1 MLVNAVE
8 IDRQSGQVN
17 HMYLITG
24 AAGAVG
30 GVSRTV
36 VEFLLEQ
43 GEQVRGMVHRDDVRA
58 DRLRELGAEVVV
70 GDLTRPEDVVAA
82 MDGVTRM
89 FFNMSVSL
97 EYLQATAVVC
107 AAVLDYG
114 RLEVIVNMSQ
124 MTVSQ
129 MTLASTEES
138 RQHRLH
144 WLSEQIMNWSGVP
157 VVHVRPTVYLDNP
170 LFTLLDRRSVR
181 ERGVLALPF
190 GTGRTSPIAASDVAR
205 VVAAILR
212 DPADRIG
219 KVYELTGPQA
229 LDIHG
234 LAEQYSRALKRP
246 ITAEDMPYDE
256 WLRHCLRPSGLPD
269 HVQQHIATMA
279 RLHREDRYNRSSD
292 DVERITG
299 RPAQTV
305 EQYIASH
312 PDLFS

>member
-1 MLVNAVE
+1 
-8 IDRQSGQVN
+8 
-17 HMYLITG
+17 MYLITG

-36 VEFLLEQ
+36 VDLLLEK
-43 GEQVRGMVHRDDVRA
+43 GEQVRGMVHRDDARA
-58 DRLRELGAEVVV
+58 ERLRDLGAEVVV

-82 MDGVTRM
+82 MDGVTRV
-89 FFNMSVSL
+89 FFNMGVSL
-97 EYLQATAVVC
+97 DYLQGTAVVC
-107 AAVLDYG
+107 AAALDHG
-114 RLEVIVNMSQ
+114 ALEVIVNMSQ

-129 MTLASTEES
+129 MTLTSTEES
-138 RQHRLH
+138 RQQRLH

-157 VVHVRPTVYLDNP
+157 VVHVRPTVFLDNP

-181 ERGVLALPF
+181 DRGVLALPF

-205 VVAAILR
+205 VVATVLR
-212 DPADRIG
+212 DPTDRIG
-219 KVYELTGPQA
+219 KVYELTGPQV

-246 ITAEDMPYDE
+246 VTAEDMPYDH
-256 WLRHCLRPSGLPD
+256 WLRECLRPSGLPD

-279 RLHREDRYNRSSD
+279 RLHRENRYDRATD
-292 DVERITG
+292 DVELVTG
-299 RPAQTV
+299 QPPQTV

-312 PDLFS
+312 PDLFE